1 MLTCF
6 SWSFPKDLKI
16 ISHRIIG
23 FVENLLIVHCKQ
35 CCLTNS
41 ITRLK
46 HYSDYT
52 KLRTLL
58 IQRTLGYV
66 SRFISSKTACNIVLN
81 WEFQLV
87 VLLSYCWL
95 SLWLF
100 ALAVF
105 KTALKFSFAGN
116 FKFLWGVFSRFIQDV
131 PKTLLQ
137 SSSGTVCGL
146 SSKYRIVTE
155 LVSLKC

>member
-23 FVENLLIVHCKQ
+23 FIENLLIVHCKQ

-41 ITRLK
+41 ITQLK

-52 KLRTLL
+52 KLRTLS

-105 KTALKFSFAGN
+105 KTALVS
-116 FKFLWGVFSRFIQDV
+116 S
-131 PKTLLQ
+131 LLQ
-137 SSSGTVCGL
+137 VILNSCEGFLVDL
-146 SSKYRIVTE
+146 YRMFQKLFFKALQELFVAFQVNTE
-155 LVSLKC
+155 